1 MTNEQK
7 QALRT
12 QLVALLLN
20 DITLTGRPSA
30 ERLAMLDRLNETER
44 NDNVHLS

>member
-1 MTNEQK
+1 MTEEQK
-7 QALRT
+7 RTLRT

-20 DITLTGRPSA
+20 DIALTGQPSA
-30 ERLAMLDRLNETER
+30 VRLAMLDQLNRTEG